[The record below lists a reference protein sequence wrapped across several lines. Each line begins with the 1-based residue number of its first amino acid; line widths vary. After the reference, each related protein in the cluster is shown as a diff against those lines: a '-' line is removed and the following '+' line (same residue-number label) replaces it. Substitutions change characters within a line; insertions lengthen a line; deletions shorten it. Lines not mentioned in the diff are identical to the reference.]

1 MESLFGF
8 VILLAL
14 AALIVSAILVIVFAA
29 KKRPKKANGAA
40 VVAVVSLVVLVAS
53 ACLVS
58 GDSTATPDPAT
69 PAQTEI
75 QKEDYDTGITYDQL
89 ARTPDDY
96 EDKLVTLSGEVLQV
110 LEDNGTTN
118 IRLAVDNDYDK
129 VAYGVYDSSLVSSR
143 VLEGDKITVYG
154 TSGGLYSY
162 ETVLGNNTTVPL
174 VYIAK
179 IDQAK
184 KQAKPTSEGDVG
196 DYHVKILD
204 CKYGALDYEGKKTIA
219 VTFEFTNNSDESQA
233 FSDAVYPVAY
243 QDGVQLL
250 DTSPKAD
257 SAAYDRTM
265 TMVKTGKKVTCEYYW
280 QTTSDTADVDVEV
293 SSYLD
298 ESNAKLQKTFSIK

>member
-1 MESLFGF
+1 MFGF
-8 VILLAL
+8 VLLAAL
-14 AALIVSAILVIVFAA
+14 AAMIISAILVIVFAV
-29 KKRPKKANGAA
+29 KKQPKRVRVSGI
-40 VVAVVSLVVLVAS
+40 VAVASLAILVVS
-53 ACLVS
+53 ACLPS
-58 GDSTATPDPAT
+58 DDSPTAPDTDT

-75 QKEDYDTGITYDQL
+75 KKEDYDTGITYDQL

-110 LEDNGTTN
+110 LEDNGTVN
-118 IRLAVDNDYDK
+118 IRLAVDNDCDK

-174 VYIAK
+174 VYIAE
-179 IDQAK
+179 IDQAEE

-196 DYHVKILD
+196 DCHVKILD

-219 VTFEFTNNSDESQA
+219 VTFEFTNNSDEAQA
-233 FSDAVYPVAY
+233 FDGAVYPVAY
-243 QDGVQLL
+243 QDGVQLS
-250 DTSPKAD
+250 DTIPEAD
-257 SAAYDRTM
+257 SADYDRT
-265 TMVKTGKKVTCEYYW
+265 TAMVKTGKKVTCAYYW
-280 QTTSDTADVDVEV
+280 RTTSDTADVDIEV

-298 ESNAKLQKTFSIK
+298 SSTKLQKTFSIK

>member
-1 MESLFGF
+1 MFGF
-8 VILLAL
+8 VLLAAL
-14 AALIVSAILVIVFAA
+14 AAMIISAILVIVFAA
-29 KKRPKKANGAA
+29 KKQPKRVKVSGI
-40 VVAVVSLVVLVAS
+40 VAVAALAILVVS
-53 ACLVS
+53 ACLPS
-58 GDSTATPDPAT
+58 DDSPTAPDPAT

-96 EDKLVTLSGEVLQV
+96 EDKLVTLSGEVIQV
-110 LEDNGTTN
+110 LEDNGTAN

-162 ETVLGNNTTVPL
+162 ETVLGNTTTVPL
-174 VYIAK
+174 VYIDK
-179 IDQAK
+179 IDQAEK

-196 DYHVKILD
+196 DCHVKILD

-265 TMVKTGKKVTCEYYW
+265 AMVKTGKKVTCEYYW

-298 ESNAKLQKTFSIK
+298 ESSANLQKTFSIK

>member
-1 MESLFGF
+1 MFGF
-8 VILLAL
+8 VLLAAL
-14 AALIVSAILVIVFAA
+14 AAMIISAILVIVFAV
-29 KKRPKKANGAA
+29 KRQPKRVRASG
-40 VVAVVSLVVLVAS
+40 VVAVASLAILVVS
-53 ACLVS
+53 ACLPYD
-58 GDSTATPDPAT
+58 DSPTAPDTDT

-75 QKEDYDTGITYDQL
+75 KKEDYDTGITYDQL

-110 LEDNGTTN
+110 LEDNGTVN

-174 VYIAK
+174 VYIAE
-179 IDQAK
+179 IDQAEE

-196 DYHVKILD
+196 DCHVKILD

-219 VTFEFTNNSDESQA
+219 VTFEFTNNSDEAQA
-233 FSDAVYPVAY
+233 FDGAVYPVAY

-250 DTSPKAD
+250 DTSPGTD

-280 QTTSDTADVDVEV
+280 RTTSDTADVDVEV

-298 ESNAKLQKTFSIK
+298 ESSAKLQKAFSIK

>member
-1 MESLFGF
+1 MGF

-14 AALIVSAILVIVFAA
+14 AAFIVSAVLVIVFAA

-58 GDSTATPDPAT
+58 GDSTAAPDPAT

-75 QKEDYDTGITYDQL
+75 KKEDYDTGITYDQL

-110 LEDNGTTN
+110 LEDNGTVN

-174 VYIAK
+174 VYIDE

-184 KQAKPTSEGDVG
+184 EKQAKPTSEGDVG
-196 DYHVKILD
+196 DCHVKILD
-204 CKYGALDYEGKKTIA
+204 CKYGALDYEGKKTVA
-219 VTFEFTNNSDESQA
+219 VTFEFTNNSNEAQA
-233 FSDAVYPVAY
+233 FDSAVYPVAY
-243 QDGVQLL
+243 QDGVQLS
-250 DTSPKAD
+250 DTIPEAD
-257 SAAYDRTM
+257 SADYDRT
-265 TMVKTGKKVTCEYYW
+265 TAMVKTGKKVTCEYYW
-280 QTTSDTADVDVEV
+280 QTTSDTADVDIEV

-298 ESNAKLQKTFSIK
+298 SSTKLRKTFSIK

>member
-1 MESLFGF
+1 MFGF
-8 VILLAL
+8 VLLAAL
-14 AALIVSAILVIVFAA
+14 AAMIISAILVIVFAA
-29 KKRPKKANGAA
+29 KKQPKRVRASG
-40 VVAVVSLVVLVAS
+40 VVAVASLAILVVS
-53 ACLVS
+53 ACLPS
-58 GDSTATPDPAT
+58 DDSPTAPDTDT

-75 QKEDYDTGITYDQL
+75 KKEDYDTGITYDQL

-110 LEDNGTTN
+110 LEDNGTVN

-174 VYIAK
+174 VYIAE
-179 IDQAK
+179 IDQAEE

-196 DYHVKILD
+196 DCHVKILD

-219 VTFEFTNNSDESQA
+219 VTFEFTNNSDEAQA
-233 FSDAVYPVAY
+233 FDGAVYPVAY

-250 DTSPKAD
+250 DTSPGTD

-280 QTTSDTADVDVEV
+280 RTTSDTADVDVEV

-298 ESNAKLQKTFSIK
+298 ESSAKLQKAFSIK

>member
-1 MESLFGF
+1 MFGF
-8 VILLAL
+8 VLLAAL
-14 AALIVSAILVIVFAA
+14 AAMIISAILVIVFAV
-29 KKRPKKANGAA
+29 KKQPKRVRASG
-40 VVAVVSLVVLVAS
+40 VVAVASLAILVVS
-53 ACLVS
+53 ACLPS
-58 GDSTATPDPAT
+58 DDSPTAPDTDT

-75 QKEDYDTGITYDQL
+75 KKEDYDTGITYDQL

-110 LEDNGTTN
+110 LEDSGTVN
-118 IRLAVDNDYDK
+118 IRFAVDNDYDK

-174 VYIAK
+174 VYIDE
-179 IDQAK
+179 IDQAEE
-184 KQAKPTSEGDVG
+184 KQAEPTNEGDVG
-196 DYHVKILD
+196 DCHVKILD

-219 VTFEFTNNSDESQA
+219 VTFEFTNNSDEAQA
-233 FSDAVYPVAY
+233 FDGAVYPVAY

-250 DTSPKAD
+250 DTSPGTD

-265 TMVKTGKKVTCEYYW
+265 IMVKTGKKVTCECYW
-280 QTTSDTADVDVEV
+280 RTTSDTADVVVEV

-298 ESNAKLQKTFSIK
+298 ESSTKLQKAFSIK

>member
-8 VILLAL
+8 VMLIAL
-14 AALIVSAILVIVFAA
+14 AALIISAVLVIVFAA
-29 KKRPKKANGAA
+29 KKQPKKANGAA

-53 ACLVS
+53 GCLVS
-58 GDSTATPDPAT
+58 GDSTVTPDPAT

-110 LEDNGTTN
+110 LEDNGTAN

-129 VAYGVYDSSLVSSR
+129 VAYGVYESSLVSSR

-162 ETVLGNNTTVPL
+162 ETVLGNTTTVPL
-174 VYIAK
+174 VYIDK
-179 IDQAK
+179 IDQAE
-184 KQAKPTSEGDVG
+184 KQAEPTSEEDVG
-196 DYHVKILD
+196 DCHVKILD

-219 VTFEFTNNSDESQA
+219 VTFEFTNNSDEAQA
-233 FSDAVYPVAY
+233 FDGAVYPVAY
-243 QDGVQLL
+243 QDGVQLS
-250 DTSPKAD
+250 DTIPEAD
-257 SAAYDRTM
+257 SADYDRTTAM
-265 TMVKTGKKVTCEYYW
+265 IKTGKTVTCAYYW
-280 QTTSDTADVDVEV
+280 QATSDTADVDVEV
-293 SSYLD
+293 SSYLG
-298 ESNAKLQKTFSIK
+298 SGVKLRKTFNIK

>member
-1 MESLFGF
+1 MFGF
-8 VILLAL
+8 VLLAAL
-14 AALIVSAILVIVFAA
+14 AAMIISAILVIVFAA
-29 KKRPKKANGAA
+29 KKQPKRVRASG
-40 VVAVVSLVVLVAS
+40 VVAVASLAILVVS
-53 ACLVS
+53 ACLPS
-58 GDSTATPDPAT
+58 DDSPTAPDTDT

-75 QKEDYDTGITYDQL
+75 EKEDYDTGITYDQL

-96 EDKLVTLSGEVLQV
+96 EDKLVTLNGEVLQV
-110 LEDNGTTN
+110 LEDNGTVN

-174 VYIAK
+174 VYIAE
-179 IDQAK
+179 IDQAEE

-196 DYHVKILD
+196 DCHVKILD

-219 VTFEFTNNSDESQA
+219 VTFEFTNNSNEAQA
-233 FSDAVYPVAY
+233 FDSAVYPVAY
-243 QDGVQLL
+243 QDGVQLP
-250 DTSPKAD
+250 DTSPGTD

-280 QTTSDTADVDVEV
+280 RTTSDTADVDVEV

-298 ESNAKLQKTFSIK
+298 ESSAKLQKAFSIK

>member
-1 MESLFGF
+1 MFGF
-8 VILLAL
+8 VLLAAL
-14 AALIVSAILVIVFAA
+14 AAMIISAILVIVFAV
-29 KKRPKKANGAA
+29 KKQPKRVRASG
-40 VVAVVSLVVLVAS
+40 VVAVASLAILVVS
-53 ACLVS
+53 ACLPS
-58 GDSTATPDPAT
+58 DDSPTAPDTDT

-75 QKEDYDTGITYDQL
+75 KKEDYDTGITYDQL

-110 LEDNGTTN
+110 LEDNGTVN

-174 VYIAK
+174 VYIAE
-179 IDQAK
+179 INQVEE

-196 DYHVKILD
+196 DCHVKILD

-219 VTFEFTNNSDESQA
+219 VTFEFTNNSDEAQA
-233 FSDAVYPVAY
+233 FDGAVYPVAY

-250 DTSPKAD
+250 DTSPGTD

-280 QTTSDTADVDVEV
+280 RTTSDTADVDIEV

-298 ESNAKLQKTFSIK
+298 SSTKLRKTFSIK

>member
-1 MESLFGF
+1 MFGF
-8 VILLAL
+8 VLLAAL
-14 AALIVSAILVIVFAA
+14 AAMIISAILVIVFAV
-29 KKRPKKANGAA
+29 KKQPKRVRVSGI
-40 VVAVVSLVVLVAS
+40 VAVASLAILVVS
-53 ACLVS
+53 ACLPS
-58 GDSTATPDPAT
+58 DDSPTAPDPVT

-129 VAYGVYDSSLVSSR
+129 VAYGVYESSLVSSR

-162 ETVLGNNTTVPL
+162 ETVLGNTTTVPL
-174 VYIAK
+174 VYIDK
-179 IDQAK
+179 IDQAEK

-196 DYHVKILD
+196 DCHVKILD
-204 CKYGALDYEGKKTIA
+204 CKYGELNYEGKKTIA
-219 VTFEFTNNSDESQA
+219 VTFEFTNNSDEAQA
-233 FSDAVYPVAY
+233 FVSAVYPVAY
-243 QDGVQLL
+243 QDGVQLS
-250 DTSPKAD
+250 DTIPEAD
-257 SAAYDRTM
+257 STDYDRT
-265 TMVKTGKKVTCEYYW
+265 TAMVKTGKTVTCAYYW
-280 QTTSDTADVDVEV
+280 QATSDTADVDVEV

-298 ESNAKLQKTFSIK
+298 SGAKIQKTFSIK

>member
-1 MESLFGF
+1 MFGF
-8 VILLAL
+8 VLLAAL
-14 AALIVSAILVIVFAA
+14 AAMIISAILVIVFAV
-29 KKRPKKANGAA
+29 KKQPKRVKVSGI
-40 VVAVVSLVVLVAS
+40 VAVASLAILVVS
-53 ACLVS
+53 ACLPS
-58 GDSTATPDPAT
+58 DDSPTAPDTNT
-69 PAQTEI
+69 PAQTEVK
-75 QKEDYDTGITYDQL
+75 KEDYDTGITYDQL

-110 LEDNGTTN
+110 LEDNGTAN

-162 ETVLGNNTTVPL
+162 ETVLGNTTTVPL
-174 VYIAK
+174 VYIDK
-179 IDQAK
+179 IDQAE

-250 DTSPKAD
+250 DTSPEAD

-280 QTTSDTADVDVEV
+280 QTTSNTADVDVEV

-298 ESNAKLQKTFSIK
+298 ESSAKLQKTFSIK